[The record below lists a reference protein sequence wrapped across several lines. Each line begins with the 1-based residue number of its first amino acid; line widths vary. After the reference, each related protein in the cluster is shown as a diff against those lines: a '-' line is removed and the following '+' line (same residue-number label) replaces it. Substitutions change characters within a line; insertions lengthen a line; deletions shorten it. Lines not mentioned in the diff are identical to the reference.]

1 MPNFQ
6 ALWILTTVEA
16 PNSRTSSVSHDA
28 EWQLQIV
35 LNSQKTSLGKSS
47 YCRRNGC
54 ILKLVFKHLFILQ
67 LFLITWSETA
77 PQQLQIV
84 LHIENDPTIPIENSI
99 MPRIIMASVIII
111 SELKRWCP
119 SCKNAVKKPYQIMTT
134 PPNTVEVMVK
144 PMNVPAW
151 KKIIYQISE
160 VIADK
165 LSDI

>member
-84 LHIENDPTIPIENSI
+84 LHIENDPAIPIENSI

-119 SCKNAVKKPYQIMTT
+119 SCKNAVKK
-134 PPNTVEVMVK
+134 TVSNNDHSTKYSWGDGKTHECTSLEG
-144 PMNVPAW
+144 NH
-151 KKIIYQISE
+151 
-160 VIADK
+160 
-165 LSDI
+165 LSNIWGHSW